1 MGLPRALQFCDSNI
15 NVIGFDNDN
24 KKVLKLKKNQ
34 SYLTNVSEK
43 KIKKAKSKNL
53 FTPTSEFKLLMN
65 VDIIIICLPTPL
77 KNRKI
82 PDLSFIKNTYKKIKI
97 L

>member
-1 MGLPRALQFCDSNI
+1 M
-15 NVIGFDNDN
+15 
-24 KKVLKLKKNQ
+24 
-34 SYLTNVSEK
+34 TNVSEK

-53 FTPTSEFKLLMN
+53 FTPTTEFKLLMN

-82 PDLSFIKNTYKKIKI
+82 PDLSFIKNTYKKIKNFLREDQI
-97 L
+97 ICLESTSYPDTTKEIFENSLKKNLI